1 MVFRIC
7 SLFLSLMLLC
17 ACGKNISQMP
27 NTTHNKSALHGLW
40 LPSSTEQSSMGQG
53 PALALIHDGHI
64 AFVYPSQA
72 AGEQAQKVHHQIP
85 LTWSAHGQNFSVTTV
100 DVNASS
106 ATLNNAMTT
115 TEAFT
120 YTLNMSDGQNVRL
133 ALEPTQS
140 LENNES
146 MISHNYVQN
155 DADMGIINGSLF
167 YRERM
172 MLPPDAMAIITLQE
186 ISRADAPAII
196 LSSMAIGEAN
206 HTPLSFQIPYIKSDI
221 IKGHRYSLRAYIM
234 SQGELLFSTTSA
246 YPVLRRGQATNPA
259 SVDMLLQRV
268 HSQKEIA
275 QDTQHTS
282 LQQTYWALQSLRGQ
296 AVMHFEGQEDPHI
309 VLAND
314 GKSSG
319 SDGCNR
325 FFGGYTTHK
334 NRITFFP
341 GGTTM
346 MMCPQGDKQA
356 ALFMSSLQ
364 EATGYNITDQTLEL
378 LRGKD
383 VIARFVAKPMP

>member
-1 MVFRIC
+1 MVFRLC
-7 SLFLSLMLLC
+7 SLFLSLTLLC
-17 ACGKNISQMP
+17 ACGKNIPQPP
-27 NTTHNKSALHGLW
+27 NTTHSKSALHGLW
-40 LPSSTEQSSMGQG
+40 LPCSTEQSSMEQA
-53 PALALIHDGHI
+53 PALTLSHDARI
-64 AFVYPSQA
+64 AFVYPTQE
-72 AGEQAQKVHHQIP
+72 GHEQAQKVHHQIP

-106 ATLNNAMTT
+106 TTLNSAMTT

-120 YTLNMSDGQNVRL
+120 YTLNMSDGQRVRL
-133 ALEPTQS
+133 ALKPTQS
-140 LENNES
+140 FENSES
-146 MISHNYVQN
+146 MIGHNYVQN
-155 DADMGIINGSLF
+155 DADMGMINGSLF

-172 MLPPDAMAIITLQE
+172 MLPPDAVAIITLQE

-234 SQGELLFSTTSA
+234 SQGELLFSTTSV

-268 HSQKEIA
+268 HSQKEI
-275 QDTQHTS
+275 QDSQHTS

-296 AVMHFEGQEDPHI
+296 AVMHFENQEDPHI
-309 VLAND
+309 VLASD
-314 GKSSG
+314 GKTSG

-334 NRITFFP
+334 NRITFLP

-346 MMCPQGDKQA
+346 MLCPQGDKQA

-383 VIARFVAKPMP
+383 VIARFTAKPMP